1 MNILLTGAN
10 GFLGRSISSHLSG
23 KNNFIYSLSK
33 SVGDYKISL
42 SEHIPDF
49 KHNFELIIHAA
60 GKAHKTP
67 TNKFE
72 VQEIQ
77 NVNVNGTANL
87 LIGLEKTVLPKQF
100 VFISTVS
107 VYGLDFGLNIK
118 EEHKLLAK
126 DPYGLSKIKA
136 EKLVYE
142 WCEKHKIIC
151 TILRLPLVVGPNPPG
166 NLGSMIKAIKKG
178 YYLNISGG
186 RAKKSMVFIEDIAR
200 YILKAAQIG
209 GVYNLTDGYHPSF
222 LEISNLISK
231 QLNKNKSLN
240 IPIWIAMIIS
250 FIGDLIGSN
259 APINSKKL
267 NKIVS
272 NLTFD
277 DKKARKAFGWM
288 PSPVLKAFEIN
299 YTNS

>member
-10 GFLGRSISSHLSG
+10 GFLGRSISSHLSV

-151 TILRLPLVVGPNPPG
+151 TILRLPLVVGSNPPG

-186 RAKKSMVFIEDIAR
+186 RAKKSMVFIDDIAR
-200 YILKAAQIG
+200 NILKAAQIG

-231 QLNKNKSLN
+231 QLNKNNSLN

-259 APINSKKL
+259 APINTKKL

-272 NLTFD
+272 SLTFD

-288 PSPVLKAFEIN
+288 PSPILKTFKIN

>member
-10 GFLGRSISSHLSG
+10 GFLGRSISGHLSG
-23 KNNFIYSLSK
+23 ENNFIYSLSK

-42 SEHIPDF
+42 SEHVPDF

-60 GKAHKTP
+60 GKAHTTP

-72 VQEIQ
+72 VQEIL
-77 NVNVNGTANL
+77 NVNVNGTLNL

-100 VFISTVS
+100 VFISSVS

-178 YYLNISGG
+178 YYSNISGG

-200 YILKAAQIG
+200 HILKAAQIG

-231 QLNKNKSLN
+231 KLNKNKSLN

-277 DKKARKAFGWM
+277 DKKARKAFGWK
-288 PSPVLKAFEIN
+288 PSPVLKVFEIN
-299 YTNS
+299 

>member
-10 GFLGRSISSHLSG
+10 GFLGRSISSQLST
-23 KNNFIYSLSK
+23 KNSFIYSLSK

-72 VQEIQ
+72 AQEIH

-107 VYGLDFGLNIK
+107 VYGLDFGLNIN
-118 EEHKLLAK
+118 EEYKLLAK
-126 DPYGLSKIKA
+126 EPYGLSKIKA

-151 TILRLPLVVGPNPPG
+151 TILRLPLVVGSNPPG

-186 RAKKSMVFIEDIAR
+186 RAKKSMVFIDDISK

-231 QLNKNKSLN
+231 QLNKNNSFN
-240 IPIWIAMIIS
+240 IPIWVAMIIS
-250 FIGDLIGSN
+250 YIGDLLGN
-259 APINSKKL
+259 KAPINTKKL

-272 NLTFD
+272 SLTFD
-277 DKKARKAFGWM
+277 DEKARKAFGWM
-288 PSPVLKAFEIN
+288 PTPVLKVFKIN
-299 YTNS
+299 YTN